1 MDSSVYTFVEDL
13 RGEGAAQLLDR
24 VLGYGCTS
32 LTVAAA
38 YHQARDVTPHG
49 PSRVTLRGDG
59 VHFPPGELFG
69 RRCLWQGEVT
79 GHPLGLGSRRAQFG
93 QQA

>member
-1 MDSSVYTFVEDL
+1 MDSFVYTFVEDL
-13 RGEGAAQLLDR
+13 RVEGAAQAFDP
-24 VLGYGCTS
+24 VLGYGCTG

-59 VHFPPGELFG
+59 VHFRPGAL
-69 RRCLWQGEVT
+69 
-79 GHPLGLGSRRAQFG
+79 RAAVSLAG
-93 QQA
+93 